1 MLMRRNRIS
10 VIGQRRIIGR
20 QDVDICQLVFSIQ
33 NIVYLRKLA
42 IEGVLRRTRLRR
54 SVVG

>member
-1 MLMRRNRIS
+1 MLMRRKRIS

>member
-10 VIGQRRIIGR
+10 VIGQRRILGR

-33 NIVYLRKLA
+33 KIVYLGKLA
-42 IEGVLRRTRLRR
+42 IEGALRRTRLRR

>member
-42 IEGVLRRTRLRR
+42 IEGALCRTRLRR